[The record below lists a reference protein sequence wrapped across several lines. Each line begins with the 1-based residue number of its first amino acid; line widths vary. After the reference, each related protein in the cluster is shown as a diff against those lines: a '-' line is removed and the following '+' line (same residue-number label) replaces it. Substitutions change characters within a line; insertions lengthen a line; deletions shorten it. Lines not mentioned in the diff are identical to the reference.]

1 MSSLHADHLHR
12 LTTIP
17 GHLLVPHLSGWL
29 CRDSDEDTDEEGPA
43 KPVPDW
49 ARGKQLLSQL
59 TAQVRTDPDEIFQ
72 QHLKTCTLD
81 DVFKHGSG
89 ESRH

>member
-1 MSSLHADHLHR
+1 M
-12 LTTIP
+12 
-17 GHLLVPHLSGWL
+17 
-29 CRDSDEDTDEEGPA
+29 
-43 KPVPDW
+43 PDW

-59 TAQVRTDPDEIFQ
+59 AAQVRTDPDEIFQ

-89 ESRH
+89 E